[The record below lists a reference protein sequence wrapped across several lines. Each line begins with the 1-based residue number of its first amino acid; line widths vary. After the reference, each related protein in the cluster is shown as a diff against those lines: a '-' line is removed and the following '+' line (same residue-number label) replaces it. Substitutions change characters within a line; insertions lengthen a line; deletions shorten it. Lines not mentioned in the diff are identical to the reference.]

1 MKRFSKAD
9 AIKLGESILAIKN
22 RTYLDVRKVCRDFGL
37 EPTTQILAEAFPI
50 MATISEWT
58 YSPNDKGRNG
68 KHREVKKRLHEKIKA
83 GAQFTYWSEFYAHKQ
98 GQVDIIGAD
107 DGLHYESKTGAG
119 NFNYC
124 RYSTLEQMRAYYE
137 QKESARLDWKYEA
150 IGVHVVCTWGE
161 FFQYL
166 EAYNKKGL
174 ETWYKKER
182 ILTSKGYVFQLQNI
196 TGSDKKIKYLQ
207 NWELNKYKK

>member
-9 AIKLGESILAIKN
+9 AIRLGESILAIQN
-22 RTYLDVRKVCRDFGL
+22 RSYLDVRKACRDAGL
-37 EPTTQILAEAFPI
+37 EPTSQILTEAFPI
-50 MATISEWT
+50 MVKIAQWT

-68 KHREVKKRLHEKIKA
+68 KHREVAKRLQEKIKR
-83 GAQFTYWSEFYAHKQ
+83 GATFTYWSEFFARKQ
-98 GQVDIIGAD
+98 GQVDIEGAD
-107 DGLHYESKTGAG
+107 GIHYESKTGAG

-137 QKESARLDWKYEA
+137 QKENAMLDWKYTA
-150 IGVHVVCTWGE
+150 IGVHVVCTWSE

-174 ETWYKKER
+174 ETWYKKDR
-182 ILTSKGYVFQLQNI
+182 LLTSKGYVFFLQNI
-196 TGSDKKIKYLQ
+196 TGSAKKIRYLQ
-207 NWELNKYKK
+207 NWDLNKYKK